1 MNRYEQG
8 LDKNQANYTP
18 LSPLSFLKRAA
29 EVYPDLCSVIHGRR
43 RYTWAET
50 FERAT
55 QLATALQQRGIGPG
69 DTVAVLAPNIPE
81 VLEAHY
87 GVPLCG
93 AVLNAIN
100 TRLDAATVSHILE
113 HGNAKLLIVDREFS
127 AVAASA
133 LEKLGRPIIVIDI
146 DDSELAAER
155 AGDLIGEQD
164 YESFIAAS
172 VNAAG
177 SDNRL
182 AFKLPEDEWQA
193 ISLNYTSG
201 TTGNPK
207 GVVYHHRGAY
217 LNALSNISGW
227 SLPHECV
234 YLWTL
239 PMFHCNGWCFP
250 WSLPLVAGTSVCLR
264 DISAATIYSAI
275 AEHGVTHLCGAPV
288 IMNFICNAS
297 DEEVRPIAHKVHMM
311 TAAAPPPAA
320 ILERIETIGFE
331 ITHVYGLTETYG
343 PAVICA
349 WKSDWN
355 ELPAAERARL
365 KARQGVRYQM
375 LEGLDVLD
383 PETMQPVPRDGETI
397 GEIMFRGNIV
407 MRGYLDNP
415 AATEE
420 AFAGGWFHS
429 GDLAVI
435 DPDNYLRILDRSKD
449 IIISGGENISSIEI
463 EDVLYTHPDVMEAA
477 VAARPDDKWGETPCA
492 FVGLRS
498 GASVSE
504 AELIDYCRDNMAHF
518 KCPKTVVFAELP
530 KTSTGKIQKF
540 KLRETAREMG
550 SL

>member
-1 MNRYEQG
+1 MNQFEKA
-8 LDKNQANYTP
+8 LDKNRANYTP
-18 LSPLSFLKRAA
+18 LSPLSFLQRAC
-29 EVYPDLCSVIHGRR
+29 EVYPDHCSVIHRTR
-43 RYTWAET
+43 RYTWSQT
-50 FERAT
+50 HNRVS
-55 QLATALQQRGIGPG
+55 QLAAALQSKGIGPG

-81 VLEAHY
+81 TLEAHY

-100 TRLDAATVSHILE
+100 TRLDANTIAHILE
-113 HGNAKLLIVDREFS
+113 HGGAKLLIVDRELS
-127 AVAASA
+127 AVATSA
-133 LEKLGRPIIVIDI
+133 LDQLDHFITVIDI
-146 DDSELAAER
+146 DDSEMDQSR
-155 AGDLIGEQD
+155 AGELIGEMD
-164 YESFIAAS
+164 YEAFLQTAK
-172 VNAAG
+172 NAN
-177 SDNRL
+177 SD
-182 AFKLPEDEWQA
+182 AEWQLPADEWQA

-227 SLPHECV
+227 TLPHECV

-250 WSLPLVAGTSVCLR
+250 WSLPVVAGTSVCLR
-264 DISAATIYSAI
+264 EISAAAIYNAI
-275 AEHGVTHLCGAPV
+275 ADHGVTHMCGAPV
-288 IMNFICNAS
+288 IMNFICNATA
-297 DEEVRPIAHKVHMM
+297 EEKRPLKHKVNMM

-320 ILERIETIGFE
+320 ILERIESMGFD

-349 WKSDWN
+349 WKSEWN
-355 ELPAAERARL
+355 ELPAEQRARL

-375 LEGLDVLD
+375 LEGLDILD
-383 PETMQPVPRDGETI
+383 PETLKPVPRDGETI

-407 MRGYLDNP
+407 MRGYLNN
-415 AATEE
+415 EE
-420 AFAGGWFHS
+420 ASNAAFKGGWFHS
-429 GDLAVI
+429 GDLGVI
-435 DPDNYLRILDRSKD
+435 DSDNYLRILDRSKD

-463 EDVLYTHPDVMEAA
+463 EDVLYTHPQVLEAA

-492 FVGLRS
+492 FVGLQT
-498 GASVSE
+498 GATVTE
-504 AELIDYCRDNMAHF
+504 AELIDYCREHMAHF
-518 KCPKTVVFAELP
+518 KCPKTVVFTELP

-540 KLRETAREMG
+540 KLREQARELG

>member
-1 MNRYEQG
+1 MNRFEQA
-8 LDKNQANYTP
+8 LDQNTANYTP
-18 LSPLSFLKRAA
+18 LSPLSFLQRAA
-29 EVYPDLCSVIHGRR
+29 DVYPQQCSVIHGAR
-43 RYTWAET
+43 RYTWSQT
-50 FERAT
+50 YQRAS
-55 QLATALQQRGIGPG
+55 QLAAALGNKGIGLG
-69 DTVAVLAPNIPE
+69 DTVAILAPNIPE

-100 TRLDAATVSHILE
+100 TRLDASTITHILE
-113 HGNAKLLIVDREFS
+113 HGGAKLLLVDRELS
-127 AVAASA
+127 AVAATA
-133 LEKLGRPIIVIDI
+133 LEQLDRSIEVIDI
-146 DDSELAAER
+146 NDSEMAPDR
-155 AGDLIGEQD
+155 GGDLIGTMD
-164 YESFIAAS
+164 YE
-172 VNAAG
+172 
-177 SDNRL
+177 
-182 AFKLPEDEWQA
+182 AFLQTGGDGCEWQLPENEWQA

-227 SLPHECV
+227 TLPHECV

-250 WSLPLVAGTSVCLR
+250 WSLPVVAGTSVCLR
-264 DISAATIYSAI
+264 EISAASIYKAI
-275 AEHGVTHLCGAPV
+275 AEHGVTHMCGAPV
-288 IMNFICNAS
+288 IMNFICNAT
-297 DEEVRPIAHKVHMM
+297 DNERQPLQHTVKMM

-320 ILERIETIGFE
+320 ILERIETLGFD

-349 WKSDWN
+349 WHSDWN
-355 ELPAAERARL
+355 DLPANERARL
-365 KARQGVRYQM
+365 KARQGVRYQL
-375 LEGLDVLD
+375 LEGLDILD
-383 PETMQPVPRDGETI
+383 PETMKPVPRDGETI

-407 MRGYLDNP
+407 MRGYLDNA
-415 AATEE
+415 AATQA

-429 GDLAVI
+429 GDLGVI
-435 DPDNYLRILDRSKD
+435 DSDNYLRILDRSKD

-463 EDVLYTHPDVMEAA
+463 EDVLYTHPQVLEAA

-492 FVGLRS
+492 FVGLQQ
-498 GASVSE
+498 GATVSE
-504 AELIDYCRDNMAHF
+504 SELIEFCRQHMAHF
-518 KCPKTVVFAELP
+518 KCPKTVIYTELP

-540 KLRETAREMG
+540 KLREQAKQLG